1 MDARTGGNMTVKE
14 LIAKL
19 QEFPDFMNVKISL
32 IDVDLLEVLE
42 FEEFPTK
49 AKIITEDINSIDVER
64 TDISEITISA
74 IGC

>member
-32 IDVDLLEVLE
+32 IDV
-42 FEEFPTK
+42 
-49 AKIITEDINSIDVER
+49 ER